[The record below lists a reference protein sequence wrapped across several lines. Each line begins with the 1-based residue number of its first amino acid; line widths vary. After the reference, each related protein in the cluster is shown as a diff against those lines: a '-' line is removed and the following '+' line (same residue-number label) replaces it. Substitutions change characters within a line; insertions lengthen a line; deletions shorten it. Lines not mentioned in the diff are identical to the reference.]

1 MTTLAFNVPCDLLSV
16 RLVLGAV
23 LAVFGVVVLV
33 RGIRGRARWHAVG
46 GGAAVLVGV
55 VITFTPMGCFPLV
68 ATARVDTENRDTVRQ
83 SDDGSLMMVSPGWEP
98 GRLISTR
105 PCANSARNELGTA
118 IAFDDLERLLGERC
132 DALQLQIQI
141 AGDDGSA
148 AFDMANPAEI
158 AGEPCTVEA
167 PCLLLIGAIA
177 GENVR
182 VVELPGAEPVN
193 S

>member
-1 MTTLAFNVPCDLLSV
+1 MTVTTLAFDVPCDLWSV

-33 RGIRGRARWHAVG
+33 GGIRARARWHAVG
-46 GGAAVLVGV
+46 GGAAVLVGL
-55 VITFTPMGCFPLV
+55 VITVTPMGCFPLV
-68 ATARVDTENRDTVRQ
+68 ATVRVDPESRDTVRQ
-83 SDDGSLMMVSPGWEP
+83 ADDGSLMVVSPGWEP
-98 GRLISTR
+98 GRLITTR
-105 PCANSARNELGTA
+105 PCANSARQELEVA

-148 AFDMANPAEI
+148 VFNVANPTAI
-158 AGEPCTVEA
+158 AGDPCTVET
-167 PCLLLIGAIA
+167 PCLLFIGAIA

-182 VVELPGAEPVN
+182 VVELPV
-193 S
+193 